1 MKDRESSPPVATA
14 TGTSW
19 RKRPGEAMRQ
29 LKYVLFFAAAV
40 GVAMALSRRGSGPP
54 EGTPAKDF
62 VLPIAETGAS
72 FHLADQ
78 RGTPVLL
85 EVFAS
90 WCPTCRHNAPTMDEI
105 ARTRRS
111 HQVRFVGISVDDT
124 IERARAVKRA
134 WGIPYDV
141 LFDSG
146 SFSKAYD
153 IKLLPTYV
161 MVDGSGR
168 IRHVATGGQ
177 SRDVIEGW
185 LAEVGA
191 SRL

>member
-1 MKDRESSPPVATA
+1 MARTVKDRESSPPVARA
-14 TGTSW
+14 T
-19 RKRPGEAMRQ
+19 RPSESSRTI
-29 LKYVLFFAAAV
+29 KYVLFFAAAI
-40 GVAMALSRRGSGPP
+40 GVAMALSRSGSGPP

-62 VLPIAETGAS
+62 TLPIAETGAA

-105 ARTRRS
+105 ANTKRS
-111 HQVRFVGISVDDT
+111 GKVRFVGISVDDS
-124 IERARAVKRA
+124 IARARAVKQA

-141 LFDSG
+141 LFDNG
-146 SFSKAYD
+146 SFSKSYG
-153 IKLLPTYV
+153 ITLLPTFV
-161 MVDGSGR
+161 MVDASGK

-185 LAEVGA
+185 LDEVGA
-191 SRL
+191 SRM